1 LDHAPTLGSI
11 FSWPMGAGED
21 PRLCPHL
28 MGPRLAV
35 LEVS

>member
-1 LDHAPTLGSI
+1 
-11 FSWPMGAGED
+11 MGAGED